1 MAVDFIF
8 RHFEKKDFGEK
19 RRQRLRVGKEK
30 TRDREDEKKEGRLER
45 VEEWLIERDVVGER
59 DRLDG
64 RDKNGPL

>member
-19 RRQRLRVGKEK
+19 K
-30 TRDREDEKKEGRLER
+30 TESRKRKKARDRENKKKERRLER
-45 VEEWLIERDVVGER
+45 VDERLIERDVVGEG

-64 RDKNGPL
+64 RDKNCPL